1 MNCDKI
7 RQHTPCHVSLY
18 LLQGHDF
25 VAKDIFSE
33 SDPYVI
39 IKCGAYKFSD
49 RDKYHLD
56 DPNPKFNTV
65 HKFEVDFPG
74 APTLELSFYDFD
86 DLFSDE
92 LIGKTTIDL
101 DDRFYNPEWQRM
113 VHKPIE
119 YRQLKC
125 EGSGISQGSVSM
137 WLEIEEMRL
146 QTERKRNQKLKI
158 VE

>member
-1 MNCDKI
+1 
-7 RQHTPCHVSLY
+7 
-18 LLQGHDF
+18 
-25 VAKDIFSE
+25 
-33 SDPYVI
+33 
-39 IKCGAYKFSD
+39 
-49 RDKYHLD
+49 
-56 DPNPKFNTV
+56 
-65 HKFEVDFPG
+65 
-74 APTLELSFYDFD
+74 
-86 DLFSDE
+86 
-92 LIGKTTIDL
+92 
-101 DDRFYNPEWQRM
+101 M